1 MSEDI
6 AKDKKVVKKAFA
18 MHDKQSHEGEKT
30 NLSKLKKGGRMKK
43 EGGCVGRYKEGGSI
57 KMKKDAADIKDIQK
71 IKLSKTKKAAAP
83 SAAMMAEPTPFKK
96 GGNVK
101 KYNMGGMASYD
112 QAMQDPKAKKMMR
125 DASLA
130 RTLKANPISETELS
144 SISNSDAAKG
154 LRNYGRMYKQGMGM
168 KPDTAYEYKKGG
180 KAKKCAEGGSLKSVD
195 AEENPGLAK
204 LPTNVRNKMG
214 YAKKGGEVK
223 KMNVGGRSDIEEVKE
238 NLYMRPGENTTYS
251 KVRGIGPAI
260 AASRLKERGVDV
272 PGLIANRARNSSE
285 DPYKKGGKVKKY
297 ADGGIVDNIKAV
309 GKKLYENV
317 MGTPEQ
323 NKAAAEQEKRIA
335 EKDPSSYEAKYRK
348 MTGKKRGGKAC

>member
-1 MSEDI
+1 MDGFKSSPKMQCFKEGGAVKYKSRHSEKSEMSEDI
-6 AKDKKVVKKAFA
+6 AQDKKVVKKAFA

-57 KMKKDAADIKDIQK
+57 NMKKDAADIKDIQK

-130 RTLKANPISETELS
+130 RTLKATPISETELS
-144 SISNSDAAKG
+144 SISDSGAAKG

-168 KPDTAYEYKKGG
+168 KPETAYEYKKGG

-223 KMNVGGRSDIEEVKE
+223 KC
-238 NLYMRPGENTTYS
+238 
-251 KVRGIGPAI
+251 
-260 AASRLKERGVDV
+260 
-272 PGLIANRARNSSE
+272 
-285 DPYKKGGKVKKY
+285 

-309 GKKLYENV
+309 GKKAYENV

-323 NKAAAEQEKRIA
+323 NKAAAEQEKAIA

>member
-1 MSEDI
+1 MDGFKSSPKMQCFKEGGAVKYKSRHSEKSEMSEDI

-101 KYNMGGMASYD
+101 K
-112 QAMQDPKAKKMMR
+112 
-125 DASLA
+125 
-130 RTLKANPISETELS
+130 
-144 SISNSDAAKG
+144 
-154 LRNYGRMYKQGMGM
+154 
-168 KPDTAYEYKKGG
+168 
-180 KAKKCAEGGSLKSVD
+180 CAEGGSLKSVD

-223 KMNVGGRSDIEEVKE
+223 K
-238 NLYMRPGENTTYS
+238 
-251 KVRGIGPAI
+251 
-260 AASRLKERGVDV
+260 
-272 PGLIANRARNSSE
+272 
-285 DPYKKGGKVKKY
+285 Y

-323 NKAAAEQEKRIA
+323 NKAAAEQEKAIA

-348 MTGKKRGGKAC
+348 MTGKKEGGKACQ

>member
-1 MSEDI
+1 
-6 AKDKKVVKKAFA
+6 
-18 MHDKQSHEGEKT
+18 
-30 NLSKLKKGGRMKK
+30 
-43 EGGCVGRYKEGGSI
+43 
-57 KMKKDAADIKDIQK
+57 
-71 IKLSKTKKAAAP
+71 
-83 SAAMMAEPTPFKK
+83 
-96 GGNVK
+96 
-101 KYNMGGMASYD
+101 MASYD

-144 SISNSDAAKG
+144 SISDSGAAKG

-168 KPDTAYEYKKGG
+168 KPDTSYEYKKGG

-223 KMNVGGRSDIEEVKE
+223 KYNAGKLVLNDVAKESTLGRPTTSQQKEMIKEEVNKIDPV
-238 NLYMRPGENTTYS
+238 NVPVSKKTIKKYS
-251 KVRGIGPAI
+251 
-260 AASRLKERGVDV
+260 EM
-272 PGLIANRARNSSE
+272 
-285 DPYKKGGKVKKY
+285 KKGGEVKKY

-348 MTGKKRGGKAC
+348 MTGKRRGGKVC